1 MMTILKSK
9 TTKAHIDYQ
18 LKKPH
23 WIALILLAVA
33 IAFASIHPLEL
44 SSYILHQ
51 VGTVFMLVTLIICL
65 YKMGLSLISFMLYI
79 GFLLIHIL
87 GAHYLYSYVPYNEWS
102 IQYLNLDLNQ
112 SLGWTRNMYD
122 RFVHLAYGLLLYP
135 FFYRLFP
142 VWLPQLSKLTL
153 FLLVIQ
159 FVMASSLIYEWI
171 EWFIAMGLSPE
182 DAENYNGQ
190 QGGIFLATALG
201 TAMAWLTPFSY
212 VQAACIGLVVCIFGF
227 FGGLVMSAIKRDRG
241 VKDWGQL
248 IHGHGGMLDRIDS
261 ICFSAP
267 IFFHILRYWWS

>member
-1 MMTILKSK
+1 MMTILKST
-9 TTKAHIDYQ
+9 TTKAHLDYQ

-23 WIALILLAVA
+23 WIGLTVLAVA

-51 VGTVFMLVTLIICL
+51 VGTVFMLVTLIIYL

-102 IQYLNLDLNQ
+102 MQYLNLDLNQ

-135 FFYRLFP
+135 FFYRLFQ

-190 QGGIFLATALG
+190 QGDIWDAHQDMLLATVG
-201 TAMAWLTPFSY
+201 TIITGI
-212 VQAACIGLVVCIFGF
+212 ACL
-227 FGGLVMSAIKRDRG
+227 LK
-241 VKDWGQL
+241 K
-248 IHGHGGMLDRIDS
+248 
-261 ICFSAP
+261 
-267 IFFHILRYWWS
+267 

>member
-1 MMTILKSK
+1 MMTILKST
-9 TTKAHIDYQ
+9 TTKAHIVYQ

-23 WIALILLAVA
+23 WIALIVLAVA
-33 IAFASIHPLEL
+33 IAFASI
-44 SSYILHQ
+44 
-51 VGTVFMLVTLIICL
+51 LIICL

-102 IQYLNLDLNQ
+102 IQYLNIDLNQ

-135 FFYRLFP
+135 FFYRLFQ

-182 DAENYNGQ
+182 DTENYNGQ
-190 QGGIFLATALG
+190 QGDIWDAHQDMLLATVGAIITG
-201 TAMAWLTPFSY
+201 I
-212 VQAACIGLVVCIFGF
+212 ACL
-227 FGGLVMSAIKRDRG
+227 LK
-241 VKDWGQL
+241 K
-248 IHGHGGMLDRIDS
+248 
-261 ICFSAP
+261 
-267 IFFHILRYWWS
+267 

>member
-1 MMTILKSK
+1 MMTILKST
-9 TTKAHIDYQ
+9 TTKAHFDYQ

-23 WIALILLAVA
+23 WIALIVLAIA

-65 YKMGLSLISFMLYI
+65 YKMGLSLISFILYI

-102 IQYLNLDLNQ
+102 MQYLNFDLNQ

-135 FFYRLFP
+135 FFYRLFQ

-190 QGGIFLATALG
+190 QGDIWDAHQDMLLATVGAI
-201 TAMAWLTPFSY
+201 LTGI
-212 VQAACIGLVVCIFGF
+212 ACL
-227 FGGLVMSAIKRDRG
+227 LK
-241 VKDWGQL
+241 K
-248 IHGHGGMLDRIDS
+248 
-261 ICFSAP
+261 
-267 IFFHILRYWWS
+267 

>member
-1 MMTILKSK
+1 MMTILKST
-9 TTKAHIDYQ
+9 TTKAYFDYQ

-23 WIALILLAVA
+23 WIALIVLAVA

-65 YKMGLSLISFMLYI
+65 YKIGLNLISFMLYI

-102 IQYLNLDLNQ
+102 MQYLNLDLNQ

-135 FFYRLFP
+135 FFYRLFE

-159 FVMASSLIYEWI
+159 FMMASSLIYEWI

-190 QGGIFLATALG
+190 QGDIWDAHQDMLLATVGAIITG
-201 TAMAWLTPFSY
+201 I
-212 VQAACIGLVVCIFGF
+212 ACL
-227 FGGLVMSAIKRDRG
+227 LK
-241 VKDWGQL
+241 K
-248 IHGHGGMLDRIDS
+248 
-261 ICFSAP
+261 
-267 IFFHILRYWWS
+267 